1 MNKFWKFKTIRN
13 QKDPD
18 EQDPEKIDPEQ
29 QEPEKDED
37 EEIENIL
44 ILNGAIADES
54 WWGDEVTPAAFK
66 TELESYSGDLTVWI
80 NSPGGDVFA
89 ASEIYNA
96 LKEHKGKITVKI
108 DSLAAS
114 AASVIAMAGDMV
126 YMSPVSMLMCH
137 NPSMMLYGEVSEL
150 EQGIEFLNQ
159 VKESIINAYQAKT
172 GLSHA
177 KISKMMDSETWLN
190 AKAALEL
197 GFCDKILYTEDS
209 KEVIEDFMYDKTSMV
224 TNTVA
229 AMKRRLKAIEKE
241 PQGTDISQLETRLNL
256 LK

>member
-1 MNKFWKFKTIRN
+1 MF
-13 QKDPD
+13 
-18 EQDPEKIDPEQ
+18 
-29 QEPEKDED
+29 
-37 EEIENIL
+37 
-44 ILNGAIADES
+44 
-54 WWGDEVTPAAFK
+54 
-66 TELESYSGDLTVWI
+66 I

-89 ASEIYNA
+89 ANEIYNA

-172 GLSHA
+172 GLSRA

-190 AKAALEL
+190 AKAALDL

-209 KEVIEDFMYDKTSMV
+209 KEVIEDLMYDKTSMV

-241 PQGTDISQLETRLNL
+241 PKGTDISQLETRLNL